1 MKQWIALMFRLLNK
15 GTLFYT
21 KRYFLLSVMEMDVGR
36 WEQIGVKLEGKK
48 TRWLLFWRDF
58 NFHCEWRGVFEC
70 LRTFH
75 IHFLLFFITA
85 VLLVGY
91 LDVSSLISTS
101 VISVYHL
108 LIALSLPLHL
118 SIALFLSPNHL
129 YRDLCQYPSSYL
141 SNAILNL
148 FLLISITL
156 EI

>member
-1 MKQWIALMFRLLNK
+1 MFWLLNK

-48 TRWLLFWRDF
+48 PVDF
-58 NFHCEWRGVFEC
+58 CSGE
-70 LRTFH
+70 T
-75 IHFLLFFITA
+75 
-85 VLLVGY
+85 
-91 LDVSSLISTS
+91 LISTVNEGECLNVCVPFTFISFFFFYYRSASCRVPRCIELDIDIS

-118 SIALFLSPNHL
+118 SIALFLSPTHL
-129 YRDLCQYPSSYL
+129 YRDLSQYPSSYL

>member
-1 MKQWIALMFRLLNK
+1 MSAYLSHSFPPF
-15 GTLFYT
+15 FYY
-21 KRYFLLSVMEMDVGR
+21 RSASCRVPRCIE
-36 WEQIGVKLEGKK
+36 
-48 TRWLLFWRDF
+48 
-58 NFHCEWRGVFEC
+58 
-70 LRTFH
+70 
-75 IHFLLFFITA
+75 
-85 VLLVGY
+85 
-91 LDVSSLISTS
+91 LDIDIS

-118 SIALFLSPNHL
+118 SIALFLSPTHL

>member
-1 MKQWIALMFRLLNK
+1 MNCINVSCWLLNK

-91 LDVSSLISTS
+91 LDVSSLISTCYFCLPS
-101 VISVYHL
+101 IDISLATPSFVDSSFSLQPIFIEISLNTHL
-108 LIALSLPLHL
+108 AIYLMLF
-118 SIALFLSPNHL
+118 SISFYLF
-129 YRDLCQYPSSYL
+129 Q
-141 SNAILNL
+141 
-148 FLLISITL
+148 
-156 EI
+156 